1 MEKDRNLYEFL
12 YAFKKSSMEQKFK
25 ENQYLSGMWGWLGGK
40 GEHLKTF
47 SELMFYVVCLKYA
60 NVLSV

>member
-1 MEKDRNLYEFL
+1 
-12 YAFKKSSMEQKFK
+12 MEQKFK

>member
-1 MEKDRNLYEFL
+1 MDFYMHL
-12 YAFKKSSMEQKFK
+12 KKIFHGTKFK
-25 ENQYLSGMWGWLGGK
+25 GNQYLSGMWGWLGGK